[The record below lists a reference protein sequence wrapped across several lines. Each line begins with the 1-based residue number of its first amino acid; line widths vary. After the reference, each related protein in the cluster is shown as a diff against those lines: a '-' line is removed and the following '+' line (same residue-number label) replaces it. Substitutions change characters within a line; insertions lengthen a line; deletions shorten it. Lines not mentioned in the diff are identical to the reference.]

1 MLQDEYFRN
10 YCVVI
15 VGDMLVGKTDIINR
29 LLGKGY
35 KCLIDVG
42 QYSEKRIINTEEKG
56 EFLISYNECPS
67 GKSYEIHNEN
77 LYKIVE
83 AFIITFDISDED
95 SFNNIDKYINLI
107 KQKAL
112 KVSFIALV
120 GNKIDLINKM
130 KINDE
135 DIFKKSEE
143 IKKIFYGKRVIFR
156 TISAK
161 TNDGI
166 NELEI
171 EIIEQA
177 KKKLKKEKEKSEYSG
192 FEVI

>member
-10 YCVVI
+10 YCVVL

-35 KCLIDVG
+35 KGLIDVG
-42 QYSEKRIINTEEKG
+42 EYSEKKIIKTEENG
-56 EFLISYNECPS
+56 EFLISYNECPG
-67 GKSYEIHNEN
+67 GKSYEIKNEN
-77 LYKIVE
+77 LYKIGE
-83 AFIITFDISDED
+83 AFIITFDISDKD
-95 SFNNIDKYINLI
+95 SFINIDKYINLI
-107 KQKAL
+107 KQKSL

-130 KINDE
+130 KIDDE

-143 IKKIFYGKRVIFR
+143 IKKIFYGKKVIFR

-171 EIIEQA
+171 DIIEEA
-177 KKKLKKEKEKSEYSG
+177 KKKLKKEKEKPEFSG